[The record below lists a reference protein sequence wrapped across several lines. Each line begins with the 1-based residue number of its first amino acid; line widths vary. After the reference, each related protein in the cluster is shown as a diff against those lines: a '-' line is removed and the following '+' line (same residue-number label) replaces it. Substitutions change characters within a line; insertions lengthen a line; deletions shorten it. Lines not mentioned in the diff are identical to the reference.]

1 MLLKSISVETKACSI
16 SFYLCSIVY
25 ANLNES
31 TLLVVEYAV
40 VGILPVAVVVELHA
54 SCQALWV
61 LR

>member
-1 MLLKSISVETKACSI
+1 M

-31 TLLVVEYAV
+31 TFLVVEYAV
-40 VGILPVAVVVELHA
+40 VGILPVTVVVELHA